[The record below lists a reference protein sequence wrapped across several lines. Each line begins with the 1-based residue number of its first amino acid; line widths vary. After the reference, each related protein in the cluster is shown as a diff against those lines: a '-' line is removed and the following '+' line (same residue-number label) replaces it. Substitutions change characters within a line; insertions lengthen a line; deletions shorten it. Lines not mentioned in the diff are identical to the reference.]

1 MGVIILIKW
10 HLKTYDEL
18 TKADLWAILSARIST
33 FVVEQERPY
42 QEADHLDHVALHLWA
57 EEDGEVLAYARMYE
71 ENDYISFGRVLTASK
86 ARGQGLGKQL
96 VEHILSSIQKHYDNP
111 TITIHAQADKELFY
125 EKFGFKA
132 ISEVFTYHHTPHIT
146 MTMNVQKN

>member
-1 MGVIILIKW
+1 MIQW

-57 EEDGEVLAYARMYE
+57 EDDGELLAYARMYK
-71 ENDYISFGRVLTASK
+71 ENDYISFGRVLTASQ
-86 ARGQGLGKQL
+86 ARGKGLGKAL
-96 VEHILSSIQKHYDNP
+96 VEHILKNIQLHYDNP
-111 TITIHAQADKELFY
+111 IVIINAQADKELFY

-132 ISEVFTYHHTPHIT
+132 DGDVFTHHHTPHIK
-146 MTMNVQKN
+146 MTLDLNKK